1 MLVNDSMELSWFS
14 DSTECDIGLGCAF
27 LFSFIRVR
35 FLRTERVV
43 ETAVLTTLRASSIAL
58 NKAPS

>member
-27 LFSFIRVR
+27 LFSCIRVR